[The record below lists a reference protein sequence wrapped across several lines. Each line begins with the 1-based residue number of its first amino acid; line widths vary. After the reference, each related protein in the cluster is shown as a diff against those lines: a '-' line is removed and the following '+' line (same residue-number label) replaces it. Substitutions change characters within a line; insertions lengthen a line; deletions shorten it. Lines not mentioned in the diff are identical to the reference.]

1 MDSTTDGSINFGKN
15 YAVLNL
21 DWITVL
27 IDAVKDTPE
36 GQALIENLAKWNDA
50 VHARASRPITIFS
63 TLSFYPGQPEVQAG
77 TPFANLIA
85 PFGEFRH
92 GSPETQ
98 IHKAFNVD
106 SKDIVLA
113 KTRWSATT
121 GSVLEQILQAHGVKT
136 VIISGLTLS
145 GVVMA
150 TIYRLFD
157 LDYSIYVIRENVLEL
172 PVEQHSAFANVMLDK
187 LLPKMGIK
195 IISVDEAINALS

>member
-21 DWITVL
+21 DWIAVL

-50 VHARASRPITIFS
+50 VHASASRPLTVFS
-63 TLSFYPGQPEVQAG
+63 TLSFYPGQPEVQPG

-98 IHKAFNVD
+98 IYKAFSLD
-106 SKDIVLA
+106 SQDIVLP
-113 KTRWSATT
+113 KTRWSAMT

-157 LDYSIYVIRENVLEL
+157 LDYNVYVIRENVLEL
-172 PVEQHSAFANVMLDK
+172 PVEQHSAFANVMLDM

-195 IISVDEAINALS
+195 VISVEEAINALS

>member
-1 MDSTTDGSINFGKN
+1 MDSTANSSIDFGEN

-36 GQALIENLAKWNDA
+36 GQALIENLAKWNHA
-50 VHARASRPITIFS
+50 VHESASRPLTVFS
-63 TLSFYPGQPEVQAG
+63 TLSFYPGQPEVQPG

-98 IHKAFNVD
+98 IYKAFSVD
-106 SKDIVLA
+106 SQDIVLP
-113 KTRWSATT
+113 KTRWSAMT

-157 LDYSIYVIRENVLEL
+157 LDYNVYVIRENVLEL
-172 PVEQHSAFANVMLDK
+172 PVEQHSAFANVMLDM

-195 IISVDEAINALS
+195 VISVDEAINALS

>member
-1 MDSTTDGSINFGKN
+1 MDSTANSSINFGEN

-36 GQALIENLAKWNDA
+36 GHALIENLAKWNHA
-50 VHARASRPITIFS
+50 VHESASRPLTVFS
-63 TLSFYPGQPEVQAG
+63 TLSFHPGQPEVQPG

-98 IHKAFNVD
+98 IYKAFSVD
-106 SKDIVLA
+106 SQDIVLP
-113 KTRWSATT
+113 KTRWSAMT

-136 VIISGLTLS
+136 VII
-145 GVVMA
+145 VCKRHPNKVRMC
-150 TIYRLFD
+150 
-157 LDYSIYVIRENVLEL
+157 
-172 PVEQHSAFANVMLDK
+172 
-187 LLPKMGIK
+187 
-195 IISVDEAINALS
+195 